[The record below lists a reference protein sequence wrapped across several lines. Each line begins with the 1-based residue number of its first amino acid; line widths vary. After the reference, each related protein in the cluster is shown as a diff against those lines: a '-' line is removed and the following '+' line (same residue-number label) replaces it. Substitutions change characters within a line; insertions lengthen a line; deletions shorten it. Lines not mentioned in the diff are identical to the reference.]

1 MEPSSTFTVYPLWLP
16 RLAEII
22 PDHST
27 IGAYSNSLQA
37 RLYKQTGQSVP
48 NILMLAAFGGPE
60 IANTMRHFMS
70 LLEMAERE
78 LSKEHFAVQDSVHP
92 KDKGPFLYWLAN
104 ERNLDLHGRFH
115 TRACL
120 LYEWEGHTCLA
131 PFWTALCPR
140 RRTTSGTYSAPSSPI
155 SGKSTTARSAS
166 ASKGGRQRGTLSI
179 GTTGLD
185 KPWLIPVPL
194 PKKLPQPAHVKL
206 LNSES

>member
-1 MEPSSTFTVYPLWLP
+1 MRTLNLDWQACSTSRLGTYCHTIAFPRYAAWNLSSTFTVYPLWLP

-60 IANTMRHFMS
+60 MASTVRHFMS

-131 PFWTALCPR
+131 PF
-140 RRTTSGTYSAPSSPI
+140 
-155 SGKSTTARSAS
+155 
-166 ASKGGRQRGTLSI
+166 
-179 GTTGLD
+179 
-185 KPWLIPVPL
+185 
-194 PKKLPQPAHVKL
+194 
-206 LNSES
+206 

>member
-1 MEPSSTFTVYPLWLP
+1 MFNVSAW
-16 RLAEII
+16 LAEII

-60 IANTMRHFMS
+60 IANTMRHFMR

-104 ERNLDLHGRFH
+104 KASDDQRHVLGTVLADLRQVDYSEISERLQGRPTKRH
-115 TRACL
+115 LEYRDDRARQAVADSCPSAQ
-120 LYEWEGHTCLA
+120 E
-131 PFWTALCPR
+131 TAA
-140 RRTTSGTYSAPSSPI
+140 TSACEVVKFGE
-155 SGKSTTARSAS
+155 
-166 ASKGGRQRGTLSI
+166 LEE
-179 GTTGLD
+179 
-185 KPWLIPVPL
+185 
-194 PKKLPQPAHVKL
+194 AH
-206 LNSES
+206 